1 MLKSDC
7 WLPALLPVLC
17 LFVSGSAGAA
27 APRYAVTPLDNTG
40 TSWAYAINSAG
51 TVAAADSRADSAGRT
66 AFTWSAGVKT
76 MLPSQMARPA
86 AISNA
91 GHVAGTSGLY
101 MEGSGMV
108 MIRVGKVYSD
118 GTMSGVPDAFSPR
131 SDPGGWYTFTS
142 PTGINSAG
150 TMVVNQE
157 TNSGGGAYIASHGAT
172 TILPINYAAAIN
184 EAGQVAGRG
193 QAGAD
198 PEHAML
204 YSAGQAVDLGALPT
218 DLYAISAASDLND
231 AGTVVGSSAYGFGEQ
246 AHYHSF
252 IYHEGVMQPLGS
264 LTVRNSAVGI
274 NNRGDV
280 VGNFLTDG
288 TSEGKHSYLY
298 QDGVQYDLD
307 ALLVG
312 GGDWRIAE
320 VRDINDSGQ
329 IVGRACRDGVG
340 CFAALLSPVPEP
352 ATWGMLLGGL
362 GLLAWCGRPPSIR
375 RAARARFT
383 HSHQLK

>member
-1 MLKSDC
+1 MLKFNC
-7 WLPALLPVLC
+7 WLPALAPVLC
-17 LFVSGSAGAA
+17 LFVSGSAAAA

-66 AFTWSAGVKT
+66 AFTWNAGVKT
-76 MLPSQMARPA
+76 MLPSQMRRPS
-86 AISNA
+86 AISDA
-91 GHVAGTSGLY
+91 GHVTGTSSVY
-101 MEGSGMV
+101 MEGGGMV
-108 MIRVGKVYSD
+108 MISVGKVYFE
-118 GTMSGVPDAFSPR
+118 GTMSGVPDAFSP
-131 SDPGGWYTFTS
+131 SSTPGGWYTLTS
-142 PTGINSAG
+142 PTGINSSG
-150 TMVVNQE
+150 TMAVNQE
-157 TNSGGGAYIASHGAT
+157 TNAGGGAYIASHGAT
-172 TILPINYAAAIN
+172 TMLPINYAAAIN
-184 EAGQVAGRG
+184 EGGQVAGRG

-204 YSAGQAVDLGALPT
+204 YSTGQAVDLGALPT
-218 DLYAISAASDLND
+218 DLYAISSASDLND
-231 AGTVVGSSAYGFGEQ
+231 AGTVVGSSAYGFGAQ

-252 IYHEGVMQPLGS
+252 IYHDGEMQPLGS

-274 NNRGDV
+274 NNHGDV
-280 VGNFLTDG
+280 VGNFQTDG
-288 TSEGKHSYLY
+288 TLDGQHAYLY

-307 ALLVG
+307 ALLAG

-352 ATWGMLLGGL
+352 ASWGMLLAGL
-362 GLLAWCGRPPSIR
+362 GLLAWRGRLPAYAAR
-375 RAARARFT
+375 RA
-383 HSHQLK
+383 HGSHILTN